1 MVNEAFG
8 WIWFVLG
15 MGSGALLGLGFA
27 REGFLG
33 GYGSWERRIL
43 RLGHISFFGL
53 GLINILFALA
63 VARIDAPEAW
73 ISVASWALIVGG
85 VTMPLT
91 CALSAWR
98 KPMRNLFPVPVLS
111 LLLGASI
118 TAFGLTAPL
127 LSNGSVS

>member
-15 MGSGALLGLGFA
+15 MVSGAGLGLGFA
-27 REGFLG
+27 RPEFLG
-33 GYGSWERRIL
+33 GYGSWERRLL

-53 GLINILFALA
+53 GLINILFAFSLPRVALA
-63 VARIDAPEAW
+63 APW
-73 ISVASWALIVGG
+73 PVVASLALVVGG
-85 VTMPLT
+85 ITMPLC

-118 TAFGLTAPL
+118 TAVGLVVAAL
-127 LSNGSVS
+127 EVA